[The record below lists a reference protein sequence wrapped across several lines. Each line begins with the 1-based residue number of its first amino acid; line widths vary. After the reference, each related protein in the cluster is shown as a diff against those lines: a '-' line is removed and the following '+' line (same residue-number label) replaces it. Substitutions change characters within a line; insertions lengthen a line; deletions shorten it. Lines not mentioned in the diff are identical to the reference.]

1 MARTRASDARRRLVL
16 YLPHPLPIW
25 RLPGAALERIRRD
38 ARAFDID
45 LPQNETALGKLIPD
59 AEVLFA
65 WGLGRRLVPQAA
77 KLRWLHT
84 PLAGVD
90 RVLSPE
96 LLATTVRITSSRG
109 VNSVSVAEHALA
121 LVLALTRGIVTAAR
135 AQKERRWVQ
144 TDLYGRRPPL
154 SELNGRLLGI
164 WGLGEIGRDL
174 AVRARAL
181 GMTVW
186 GVTRKGGQPPAGV
199 DRLLSRDKAD
209 AMLRAADVLV
219 LALPLTRATEGILG
233 ERELRSMKP
242 SAVLINIG
250 RGTLVQEP
258 ALVRALREN
267 WIMGAGLD
275 VFATEPLPADSPL
288 WDLPNVVVTPHVAGT
303 HPDYMA
309 RSADLFRKNLKL
321 YLANKPLL
329 NEVDRTTGY

>member
-1 MARTRASDARRRLVL
+1 M
-16 YLPHPLPIW
+16 
-25 RLPGAALERIRRD
+25 
-38 ARAFDID
+38 
-45 LPQNETALGKLIPD
+45 
-59 AEVLFA
+59 
-65 WGLGRRLVPQAA
+65 

-96 LLATTVRITSSRG
+96 LLGTAVRITSSRG

-121 LVLALTRGIVTAAR
+121 LVLALTRGITAAAR
-135 AQKERRWVQ
+135 AQQERRWVQ

-199 DRLLSRDKAD
+199 DRLLAREKAD

-219 LALPLTRATEGILG
+219 LALPLTRATEGIVG

-242 SAVLINIG
+242 TAILVNIG
-250 RGTLVQEP
+250 RGSLVQEP

-275 VFATEPLPADSPL
+275 VFATEPLPAGSPL

-309 RSADLFRKNLKL
+309 RSADIFLKNLKL
-321 YLANKPLL
+321 YLADKPLL
-329 NEVDRTTGY
+329 NEVDRSAGY